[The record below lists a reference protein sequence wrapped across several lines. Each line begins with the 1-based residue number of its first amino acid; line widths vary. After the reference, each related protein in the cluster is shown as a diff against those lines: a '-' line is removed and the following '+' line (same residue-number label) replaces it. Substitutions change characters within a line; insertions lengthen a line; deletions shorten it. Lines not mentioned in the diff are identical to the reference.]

1 MPHLRTT
8 LLVTAMTLCAAPA
21 SAGLFEDLYRAIDVF
36 YATPT
41 GSPTS
46 VGPAGGSINGSR
58 FGRLRIV
65 PNELGDG
72 FRLELD
78 RSFGADRLGRPEV
91 FDAGNLELELSGG
104 TQATLEFTRRGI
116 PTVDSTMIVNM
127 LNYSLRGRTGGQ
139 DFVLLGQ
146 LDVTQAFEANVL
158 GFYALNLNVNN
169 AGSQLIGEGL
179 GVDGAR
185 DADFDIGP
193 ISIRGNIFF
202 DTLLALATSL
212 GINTDELETVF
223 PSSPIERIN
232 DEIENMLR
240 QHEVLGEAVITE
252 WELSPATAWEGQ
264 PLGAPAV
271 GGPETIG
278 PAFDPAQAPEPASLV
293 LIGLLGLVALRR
305 R

>member
-21 SAGLFEDLYRAIDVF
+21 SAGLFEDLYGAIDRY

-41 GSPTS
+41 GFPTS
-46 VGPAGGSINGSR
+46 VGPAGGRINGSR

-116 PTVDSTMIVNM
+116 PTVDATALAST
-127 LNYSLRGRTGGQ
+127 LAYSLQGKTGGQ
-139 DFVLLGQ
+139 DFLLTGQ
-146 LDVTQAFEANVL
+146 LDLSQAFEINAL
-158 GFYALNLNVNN
+158 GFYGLNLTVNN
-169 AGSQLIGEGL
+169 IESQLIGEGL
-179 GVDGAR
+179 AVDGAV
-185 DADFDIGP
+185 DTDFDIGP
-193 ISIRGNIFF
+193 ISVRGNVFF
-202 DTLLALATSL
+202 DAFLALATSL
-212 GINTDELETVF
+212 GINTDELETIF
-223 PSSPIERIN
+223 PNSPIDRIN
-232 DEIENMLR
+232 DQIENAFR
-240 QHEVLGEAVITE
+240 QNEVLGEAVITE
-252 WELSPATAWEGQ
+252 LELSPATAWEGQ
-264 PLGAPAV
+264 PLDAPAV

-293 LIGLLGLVALRR
+293 LIALLGLVALRR